1 MAENKKN
8 TVSVVWELAEP
19 LAEELGLTLW
29 DVRFQKEGVNR
40 YLRIII
46 DREDRP
52 VDIDDCVNMSHAID
66 GPLDRLDP
74 IQESYSLQVQSPGI
88 ERELT
93 RDFHFK
99 KYIGDKVTV
108 KFIHAV
114 NSKREYKGILSSYDN
129 GNVSVT
135 LPDGGVLEF
144 NKKEASWVK
153 LDDFG
158 GFDKNE

>member
-1 MAENKKN
+1 MTEKKN
-8 TVSVVWELAEP
+8 TAGAVWELAEP
-19 LAEELGLTLW
+19 IAQKLGLTLW
-29 DVRFQKEGVNR
+29 DVRFQKEGRNR

-46 DREDRP
+46 DCEDRP
-52 VDIDDCVNMSHAID
+52 VGIDDCVNMSRAID

-74 IQESYSLQVQSPGI
+74 IEESYSLQVQSPGI

-93 RDFHFK
+93 RDFHFE
-99 KYIGDKVTV
+99 KYLGERVTV
-108 KFIHAV
+108 KLISAL
-114 NSKREYKGILSSYDN
+114 NSKREYKGVLSAYDS
-129 GNVSVT
+129 GNVSVA
-135 LPDGGVLEF
+135 LPDGEALEF